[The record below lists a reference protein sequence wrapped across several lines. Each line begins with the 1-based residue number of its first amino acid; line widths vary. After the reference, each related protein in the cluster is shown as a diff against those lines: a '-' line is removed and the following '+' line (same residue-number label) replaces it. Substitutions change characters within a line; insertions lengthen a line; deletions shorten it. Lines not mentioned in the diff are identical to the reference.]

1 MHEVAN
7 KRRFANHEE
16 FLNSLSKTVKA
27 RYIELFDYLD
37 KNGFTKKLETT
48 GYSIKI
54 TNSWG
59 KLTPF
64 IWIIGGGNVKDPET
78 IIMPYD
84 FLSGVDESLKAKM
97 RIEILNMDAPVKNN
111 PKRDKWVLS
120 ASTTAE
126 NMSEFI
132 AILETVKEIRK
143 S

>member
-1 MHEVAN
+1 MHDVIN

-37 KNGFTKKLETT
+37 KNGFTKNLETT
-48 GYSIKI
+48 GYSIKV

-59 KLTPF
+59 KLTPI
-64 IWIIGGGNVKDPET
+64 IWIIGGGNVKNPES

-84 FLSGVDESLKAKM
+84 FLSGVDETLKNKM
-97 RIEILNMDAPVKNN
+97 RVEILNMESYVKNN
-111 PKRDKWVLS
+111 PKRDKWELS

-126 NMSEFI
+126 NMKEFI
-132 AILETVKEIRK
+132 AILEKVREIK